1 MYQEGEI
8 EISKCQRCHEMF
20 PVFTFVAD
28 TDMLTAGCV
37 ALTALGNRIALTEQR
52 PDETINEIEARVGVG
67 FKSVS
72 VYYIDTPIKPNL
84 SFSEFR
90 KRYKPPM
97 PIYSCIKCGGNSKVV
112 RKETRKEFLG
122 YGTITVY

>member
-8 EISKCQRCHEMF
+8 VVCKCQRCYEMF

-28 TDMLTAGCV
+28 TDMVTSGCV

-52 PDETINEIEARVGVG
+52 PDETIGGLETRVGVG
-67 FKSVS
+67 FKSVP
-72 VYYIDTPIKPNL
+72 VYYIDTPIEPNL
-84 SFSEFR
+84 SFQAFR
-90 KRYKPPM
+90 KHYKPSI
-97 PIYSCIKCGGNSKVV
+97 PIYTCIKCGSDSKVV
-112 RKETRKEFLG
+112 RKESKKEFLC